1 MLFLSGVMCFSLSR
15 DMTELTLLLE
25 GGQQTT
31 THPCWAQ
38 TPGAAER
45 FSYEVGEPGPL
56 CARSQATAQNGDRV

>member
-15 DMTELTLLLE
+15 DMTELTLLVE

-45 FSYEVGEPGPL
+45 FSYEGGEPGTTVWTL
-56 CARSQATAQNGDRV
+56 IGHSSEWG